1 MKKFPLFIAIIIFS
15 INFAHAQFGWGV
27 KGGLTAAKINLDL
40 QKNLSGD
47 AIYGA
52 HGGVFFKFG
61 EGLVSFQPEVMFIQ
75 KGVHIS
81 DNQSDDYAEAK
92 MNYLEVPLLAR
103 TSLGLKSVELYFH
116 FGGYG
121 SYMLS
126 KKEAVKISEDQTGD
140 SYDVNACNSFDGG
153 VIIGAGVK
161 VLSLVFEVRYGHGL
175 SNVCGENSDTY
186 QESKNQYVNLSLGV
200 QF

>member
-1 MKKFPLFIAIIIFS
+1 MKKILLFFAVIIFS
-15 INFAHAQFGWGV
+15 ITFTQGQFGWGV

-40 QKNLSGD
+40 QDNLSGD
-47 AIYGA
+47 HIFGA

-61 EGLVSFQPEVMFIQ
+61 EGIVSFQPEVMFIQ
-75 KGVHIS
+75 KGVHVS
-81 DNQSDDYAEAK
+81 DNQSDDYAETK

-103 TSLGLKSVELYFH
+103 TSLDLKAVEIYFH
-116 FGGYG
+116 FGGYTA
-121 SYMLS
+121 YMLS
-126 KKEAVKISEDQTGD
+126 KKESIKLSDDPDGD
-140 SYDVNACNSFDGG
+140 SYDVKDCNNFDGG
-153 VIIGAGVK
+153 VIIGGGIK

-175 SNVCGENSDTY
+175 ANVCKDTDTY

>member
-1 MKKFPLFIAIIIFS
+1 MKKIVLFVAMIFFS
-15 INFAHAQFGWGV
+15 ISFIHAQFGWGV

-40 QKNLSGD
+40 QDNLSAD
-47 AIYGA
+47 FTYGA

-61 EGLVSFQPEVMFIQ
+61 EGTVSFQPEVMFIQ
-75 KGVHIS
+75 KGVHLNDDLS
-81 DNQSDDYAEAK
+81 EDYAETK

-103 TSLGLKSVELYFH
+103 TSIDLKAVEVYFH

-121 SYMLS
+121 SYLLS
-126 KKEAVKISEDQTGD
+126 SKETLKFNEEQNGD
-140 SYDVNACNSFDGG
+140 SYQVDECNDFDAG
-153 VIIGAGVK
+153 VIFGAGVK

-175 SNVCGENSDTY
+175 ANVCKNSEKY
-186 QESKNQYVNLSLGV
+186 QESKNQTMNISLGV